1 MLSFSG
7 VSSAA
12 KGLEPGNG
20 RGAVGTARQG
30 FDLQPSM
37 TKRASAGTF
46 STTSASSI
54 VHERDKYWSP
64 VTRGWPE
71 IVRPTKKAGPRLY
84 DRGLANGE
92 GRVSIS
98 RTLSA
103 SWSAVNGLAIK
114 ACPATPDTA

>member
-1 MLSFSG
+1 
-7 VSSAA
+7 
-12 KGLEPGNG
+12 
-20 RGAVGTARQG
+20 VGTGRQG

-46 STTSASSI
+46 SIIAASSI
-54 VHERDKYWSP
+54 VHERDKCDWSP

-71 IVRPTKKAGPRLY
+71 IVRPINKAGPRLY